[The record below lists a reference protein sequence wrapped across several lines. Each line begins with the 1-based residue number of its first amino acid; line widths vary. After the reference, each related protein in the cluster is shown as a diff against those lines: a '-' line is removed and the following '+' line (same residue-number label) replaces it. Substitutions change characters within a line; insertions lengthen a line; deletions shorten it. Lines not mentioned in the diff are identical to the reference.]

1 VNTAAVVLTVV
12 AALAH
17 ALWNFCAKRS
27 SDGGPSF
34 VWLYHTVSLAILLP
48 AATAALI
55 TYGGR
60 PHWSWVIAVLVSGAL
75 HVVYS
80 LVLQRGYAVG
90 DMSIVYPVA
99 RGSGPLL
106 SVSAAVLLLGE
117 RPGPLGLLGAAA
129 VVVGVFVIGLGAS
142 TGRRGHATTSLLYGT
157 LTGVAIAGYTL
168 WDAHAM
174 NGLAVPPLIYSG
186 ATCVVQSLVLA
197 PHALTNRR
205 RVAHLWR
212 KRWKDVVTIAVL
224 SPTAYVLVLY
234 AMRIA
239 PVSLVAP
246 ARELSI
252 VLGGVLA
259 WRWLGEP
266 NPARRLSGAAIVVFG
281 IVTIAIA

>member
-1 VNTAAVVLTVV
+1 VNTAAVTLTIV

-27 SDGGPSF
+27 SDGGPPF
-34 VWLYHTVSLAILLP
+34 VWLYHTVSLAVRLP
-48 AATAALI
+48 AAAMALI
-55 TYGGR
+55 LSGDR
-60 PHWSWVIAVLVSGAL
+60 PELSWLLAAAVSAAL

-80 LVLQRGYAVG
+80 LVLQHGYAVG
-90 DMSIVYPVA
+90 DMSVVYPVA

-117 RPGPLGLLGAAA
+117 RPGPLGLIGAGA
-129 VVVGVFVIGLGAS
+129 VVVGVFVIGLAGS
-142 TGRRGHATTSLLYGT
+142 SDRRDQAMTSVFHGE
-157 LTGVAIAGYTL
+157 LTGAAIAAYTL
-168 WDAHAM
+168 WDAQAM
-174 NGLAVPPLIYSG
+174 NSVSVPPLIYSG
-186 ATCVVQSLVLA
+186 ATCVLQSLVLA
-197 PHALTNRR
+197 PHALRR
-205 RVAHLWR
+205 RHQVAGLWR
-212 KRWKDVVTIAVL
+212 TRWRDVLAIAVL

-252 VLGGVLA
+252 VLGSVLA

-266 NPARRLSGAAIVVFG
+266 HPGRRLSGAAIVVFG
-281 IVTIAIA
+281 IVTIAGA